1 MPLAAK
7 KVCRQ
12 VSAGKQ
18 NLSEKKM
25 SKGAGVF
32 SKSPTYTTL
41 RIKIEKTLHHF
52 GKADIRPGDSDP
64 DMSFPVADG
73 SDNVAN

>member
-1 MPLAAK
+1 
-7 KVCRQ
+7 
-12 VSAGKQ
+12 
-18 NLSEKKM
+18 M